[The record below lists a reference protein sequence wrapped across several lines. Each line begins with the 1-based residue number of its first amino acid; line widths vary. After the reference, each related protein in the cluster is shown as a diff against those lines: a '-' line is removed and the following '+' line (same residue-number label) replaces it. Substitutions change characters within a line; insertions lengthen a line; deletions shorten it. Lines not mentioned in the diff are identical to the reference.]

1 MKIYIQPTTT
11 LDMAILLGSD
21 IVLGATFGGDLV
33 TSICTDSREAEKGS
47 LFVAIRGERVD
58 GHDYIGKAIENGAV
72 AVCCERMADERV
84 SGICYIVVNDSVSAL
99 MRAAASYR
107 EECESLRS
115 VAVTGSVGKTTAK
128 EMIYAALSA
137 SVPAFK
143 TEGNFNSIIGMPMA
157 LMSMPSDTPYA
168 VYEMGMSG
176 LSEIESMSNALKPDV
191 AVITNIGHS
200 HLEMLGT
207 RENIL
212 RAKLEILSG
221 LKAGGMLV
229 ISAEDEMLATVD
241 FSVYPCRVL
250 RCSANGLDADF
261 KANNIRYDK
270 DKIIFDLI
278 SPDRTIANVTVPGT
292 GVHNV
297 TAALFALA
305 AAYSLGLSLEKAALG
320 LADFRNAAMRQN
332 VRSLGGYTLIEDCY
346 NAAPESMKAALSVL
360 ERLKSEGNGGRAF
373 SLLGDMKELGDNT
386 YELHFEVGKFAA
398 EHAVDCVV
406 TLGPLSKSIASG
418 AIFGGVKEENVFS
431 YSDPE
436 EYAMAADKL
445 LSLMKDGDI
454 LLVKASRSIRAER
467 VIAAIEEK
475 LGK

>member
-1 MKIYIQPTTT
+1 
-11 LDMAILLGSD
+11 MAILLGSD
-21 IVLGATFGGDLV
+21 VLVGASLGEDGI
-33 TSICTDSREAEKGS
+33 TSICTDSREAEKGT

-72 AVCCERMADERV
+72 AVCCEKVPDECAD
-84 SGICYIVVNDSVSAL
+84 ICYIVVDDSVSAL
-99 MRAAASYR
+99 MRAASAYR
-107 EECESLRS
+107 EGCEALCS

-137 SVPAFK
+137 SVPTFK
-143 TEGNFNSIIGMPMA
+143 TEGNFNSVIGMPMA
-157 LMSMPSDTPYA
+157 LLSMPSDTPYA
-168 VYEMGMSG
+168 VFEMGMSG

-221 LKAGGMLV
+221 LKAGGTLV
-229 ISAEDEMLATVD
+229 ISAEDEMLGTVD
-241 FSVYPCRVL
+241 FSIYPCRVL
-250 RCSANGLDADF
+250 RCSANGSFADF
-261 KANNIRYDK
+261 TAENIRYNG
-270 DKIIFDLI
+270 DKIIFDLVT
-278 SPDRTIANVTVPGT
+278 PEQRIADVGVPGT

-297 TAALFALA
+297 TAALFAIA
-305 AAYSLGLSLEKAALG
+305 VAYSLGLSVEKASAG

-332 VRSLGGYTLIEDCY
+332 VRSLGEFTLIEDCY

-360 ERLKSEGNGGRAF
+360 ERLKSEREGSRAF
-373 SLLGDMKELGDNT
+373 AMLGDMKELGENT
-386 YELHFEVGKFAA
+386 DELHFEVGKFAA
-398 EHAVDCVV
+398 DRAVDCVV
-406 TLGPLSKSIASG
+406 TLGPLAKSIASG

-436 EYAMAADKL
+436 EYALAADKL
-445 LSLMKDGDI
+445 LSLMKEGDV

>member
-1 MKIYIQPTTT
+1 MKIYLKPTTT
-11 LDMAILLGSD
+11 MDVAMLLGSD
-21 IVLGATFGGDLV
+21 VVMGATLDGERI

-58 GHDYIGKAIENGAV
+58 GHDYIEKAIENGAL
-72 AVCCERMADERV
+72 AVCCEKMPDERAD
-84 SGICYIVVNDSVSAL
+84 ICYIVVDDSVRAL

-107 EECESLRS
+107 EQCASLRS

-137 SVPAFK
+137 NVSTFK

-157 LMSMPSDTPYA
+157 LLSMPSDTPYA

-176 LSEIESMSNALKPDV
+176 LGEIESMSNALRPDV

-221 LKAGGMLV
+221 LKTGGTL
-229 ISAEDEMLATVD
+229 IINAEDEMLKTVD
-241 FSVYPCRVL
+241 FSIYPCRVI
-250 RCSANGLDADF
+250 RCSANTKNADLC
-261 KANNIRYDK
+261 AENIRYNGDQ
-270 DKIIFDLI
+270 IVFDLI
-278 SPDRTIANVTVPGT
+278 TPEKNIANVTVPGT

-297 TAALFALA
+297 TAALFAIA
-305 AAYSLGLSLEKAALG
+305 VAYSFGVSIEKAADG

-332 VRSLGGYTLIEDCY
+332 VRSLGGFTLIEDCY

-360 ERLKSEGNGGRAF
+360 ERLKSEKCGRAF
-373 SLLGDMKELGDNT
+373 ALLGDMKELGDNT
-386 YELHFEVGKFAA
+386 EELHFGVGKFAA
-398 EHAVDCVV
+398 EHGADSIV
-406 TLGPLSKSIASG
+406 TLGPLAKNIASG
-418 AIFGGVKEENVFS
+418 AIFGGVKESEVFS
-431 YSDPE
+431 FLDPDE
-436 EYAMAADKL
+436 FDGAADKL
-445 LSLMKDGDI
+445 LSLMKEGDV

-467 VIAAIEEK
+467 VISALEEK
-475 LGK
+475 IAK

>member
-1 MKIYIQPTTT
+1 M
-11 LDMAILLGSD
+11 DMAILLGSD
-21 IVLGATFGGDLV
+21 VLSGASLGGEGI

-72 AVCCERMADERV
+72 AVCCEKMPEERADV
-84 SGICYIVVNDSVSAL
+84 SYIVVDDSVSAL
-99 MRAAASYR
+99 MRAAAAYR
-107 EECESLRS
+107 EGCEALRS

-128 EMIYAALSA
+128 EMIYSALSA
-137 SVPAFK
+137 SVSTFK
-143 TEGNFNSIIGMPMA
+143 TEGNFNSVIGMPMA
-157 LMSMPSDTPYA
+157 LLSMPSDTPYA

-176 LSEIESMSNALKPDV
+176 LFEIEAMSNALKPDV

-212 RAKLEILSG
+212 RAKLEVLSG
-221 LKAGGMLV
+221 LKAGGTLV
-229 ISAEDEMLATVD
+229 ISAEDEMLKTVD

-250 RCSANGLDADF
+250 RCSANGSDADF
-261 KANNIRYDK
+261 LAKNIRYNV
-270 DKIIFDLI
+270 DKIIFDLVT
-278 SPDRTIANVTVPGT
+278 PEQRIADVTLSGT
-292 GVHNV
+292 GVHSV
-297 TAALFALA
+297 TAALFAIA
-305 AAYSLGLSLEKAALG
+305 VAYSLGLSVEKASAG

-332 VRSLGGYTLIEDCY
+332 VRPLGAFTLIEDCY
-346 NAAPESMKAALSVL
+346 NAAPESMKAAFSVL
-360 ERLKSEGNGGRAF
+360 ERLKSEREGRRAF
-373 SLLGDMKELGDNT
+373 ALLGDMKELGENT
-386 YELHFEVGKFAA
+386 DELHFEVGKFAA
-398 EHAVDCVV
+398 DRAVDYVV
-406 TLGPLSKSIASG
+406 TLGPLAKSIASG
-418 AIFGGVKEENVFS
+418 AIFGGVKGLNVFS

-436 EYAMAADKL
+436 EYALAADKL
-445 LSLMKDGDI
+445 LSLMNEGDV